1 MKTNELRKLRKLYKR
16 ELDGFDAVTPE
27 YARAMTDVSEQLN
40 RVVAVLADRKGK
52 IEHVMVGDDRRVYLP
67 DIGRQR
73 GGQSRFRGIRLI
85 RTYLKGDG
93 RDVELTRDDLTD
105 LSKLQLDLVVSIGI
119 TEEGLPGQV
128 AYAHLI
134 PENPDNKMWRVEK
147 APSPEEIDIS
157 YTYFINELEKEFQR
171 KTDELVKTG
180 KEPAMLAYVSTP
192 DGRDQETEIEEMLE
206 LCETAGVEIV
216 DTMVQQRSRMDPKTA
231 MGTGKIEELTLRAL
245 QLDCELIVFGQ
256 DLSPRQLR
264 GVTDETDLRVIDRT
278 QLILDI
284 FAQRATT
291 RDGKIQVELAQLKYN
306 LPRLHQKNT
315 GMSRLAG
322 GIGGRGPG
330 ETKLEINRRRAR
342 DRIRSLEKDIEKLS
356 DQRKIRRKR
365 RVQNQVPSVS
375 IVGYTNAGKST
386 LLRQLATELSVDEN
400 DDKHPDLDRIAESKD
415 MLFTTLGT
423 TTRRA
428 ELDQRDILL
437 TDTVGFISE
446 LPHWLVESFQ
456 STLDSVYRADL
467 VLLVVDASESIQA
480 MREKLVTAHDT
491 LHERNEAPI
500 LPVFN
505 KCDRLSPEALS
516 EKRAALSGIA
526 PDPIAVSGKTGEGID
541 ALRGRIE
548 SELPDWR
555 HERLVVPI
563 VEETMGV
570 VSWIYDHAH
579 VETESYESEHV
590 LLEFEARPAIIEQ
603 ARAKAAAL
611 TPVESA

>member
-1 MKTNELRKLRKLYKR
+1 MRKLYKR

-386 LLRQLATELSVDEN
+386 LLNVLTQSEVRSENQLFATLQ
-400 DDKHPDLDRIAESKD
+400 PIA
-415 MLFTTLGT
+415 
-423 TTRRA
+423 RRLRFP
-428 ELDQRDILL
+428 EEKEIVFN
-437 TDTVGFISE
+437 DTVGFIHD
-446 LPHWLVESFQ
+446 LP
-456 STLDSVYRADL
+456 ADL
-467 VLLVVDASESIQA
+467 VAAFKATLEELDAADILIHLVDISDPDY
-480 MREKLVTAHDT
+480 REKM
-491 LHERNEAPI
+491 EAVNRI
-500 LPVFN
+500 LTDIGLGDKEQLLVFN
-505 KCDRLSPEALS
+505 KMDRIDEDKAQS
-516 EKRAALSGIA
+516 AADNYDA
-526 PDPIAVSGKTGEGID
+526 IAVSAYNEETLIP
-541 ALRGRIE
+541 LV
-548 SELPDWR
+548 
-555 HERLVVPI
+555 ERL
-563 VEETMGV
+563 EDRLFRQRRQEASDGDDG
-570 VSWIYDHAH
+570 S
-579 VETESYESEHV
+579 
-590 LLEFEARPAIIEQ
+590 EFETQ
-603 ARAKAAAL
+603 Y
-611 TPVESA
+611 

>member
-1 MKTNELRKLRKLYKR
+1 MRKLYKR
-16 ELDGFDAVTPE
+16 DLDGFDAVTPE
-27 YARAMTDVSEQLN
+27 YARAMTEVSEQLN
-40 RVVAVLADRKGK
+40 RVVAVLADRKGN

-386 LLRQLATELSVDEN
+386 LLNVLTQSEVRSENQLFATLQ
-400 DDKHPDLDRIAESKD
+400 PIA
-415 MLFTTLGT
+415 
-423 TTRRA
+423 RRLRFP
-428 ELDQRDILL
+428 EEKEIVFN
-437 TDTVGFISE
+437 DTVGFIHD
-446 LPHWLVESFQ
+446 LP
-456 STLDSVYRADL
+456 ADL
-467 VLLVVDASESIQA
+467 VAAFKATLEELDAADILIHLVDISDPDY
-480 MREKLVTAHDT
+480 REKM
-491 LHERNEAPI
+491 EAVNRI
-500 LPVFN
+500 LTDIGLGDKEQLLVFN
-505 KCDRLSPEALS
+505 KMDRIDEDKAQS
-516 EKRAALSGIA
+516 AADNYDA
-526 PDPIAVSGKTGEGID
+526 IAVSAYNEETLIP
-541 ALRGRIE
+541 LV
-548 SELPDWR
+548 
-555 HERLVVPI
+555 ERL
-563 VEETMGV
+563 EDRLFRQRRQEASDGDDG
-570 VSWIYDHAH
+570 S
-579 VETESYESEHV
+579 
-590 LLEFEARPAIIEQ
+590 EFETQ
-603 ARAKAAAL
+603 Y
-611 TPVESA
+611 